1 MMAREM
7 ANEFEKVSAFNV
19 IVYEERNRILETSDF
34 SAFDFD
40 SLARDVFDYD
50 LRTKH
55 IHNKDDI
62 IKYIYEQLSFSFKD
76 DAISQQIQTR
86 EQTIDYLVQQFNK
99 QLKENMKIANNDYF
113 KLRFLQKAIL
123 KAIDVEWINQ
133 VDQLQQLKA
142 SVNNRQ
148 NGQRNAIFEYHKVA
162 LETYEM
168 MPINIKRATIRNLCL
183 SILTFD
189 KDQDLVVHFP

>member
-1 MMAREM
+1 M
-7 ANEFEKVSAFNV
+7 
-19 IVYEERNRILETSDF
+19 
-34 SAFDFD
+34 
-40 SLARDVFDYD
+40 
-50 LRTKH
+50 
-55 IHNKDDI
+55 
-62 IKYIYEQLSFSFKD
+62 
-76 DAISQQIQTR
+76 
-86 EQTIDYLVQQFNK
+86 
-99 QLKENMKIANNDYF
+99 
-113 KLRFLQKAIL
+113 

-168 MPINIKRATIRNLCL
+168 MLINIKRATICNLCL

>member
-1 MMAREM
+1 M
-7 ANEFEKVSAFNV
+7 
-19 IVYEERNRILETSDF
+19 
-34 SAFDFD
+34 
-40 SLARDVFDYD
+40 
-50 LRTKH
+50 
-55 IHNKDDI
+55 
-62 IKYIYEQLSFSFKD
+62 
-76 DAISQQIQTR
+76 
-86 EQTIDYLVQQFNK
+86 
-99 QLKENMKIANNDYF
+99 
-113 KLRFLQKAIL
+113 

>member
-1 MMAREM
+1 M
-7 ANEFEKVSAFNV
+7 
-19 IVYEERNRILETSDF
+19 YEERNRILETSDF

-55 IHNKDDI
+55 IHNEDDI
-62 IKYIYEQLSFSFKD
+62 INYIYEQLSFSFKD

-113 KLRFLQKAIL
+113 KLRFLQK
-123 KAIDVEWINQ
+123 Q
-133 VDQLQQLKA
+133 
-142 SVNNRQ
+142 
-148 NGQRNAIFEYHKVA
+148 Y
-162 LETYEM
+162 
-168 MPINIKRATIRNLCL
+168 
-183 SILTFD
+183 
-189 KDQDLVVHFP
+189 